1 MNASHY
7 VDGIE
12 LYFWIRSKEESKSN
26 YVTQWHTTLPFLR
39 RNKLFL
45 VLQFTLTHWAR
56 VTYVFVSKITSLFF
70 NEKQNVLSERNIL
83 TRIFLS
89 FPRLNDSRGFDA
101 EKAGNGLPN
110 VKSNGINGNGPLPP
124 DGMYHVSDLNGT
136 GGGATNNGMDL
147 IHGSLTDK
155 VNNCRLPPSTR
166 V

>member
-56 VTYVFVSKITSLFF
+56 VTFVFVSKITSFF
-70 NEKQNVLSERNIL
+70 FSMKNKTFWVRVIFWRKFFFLRPGWMILVVLML
-83 TRIFLS
+83 KKPAMGFLM
-89 FPRLNDSRGFDA
+89 
-101 EKAGNGLPN
+101 
-110 VKSNGINGNGPLPP
+110 SNQMAL
-124 DGMYHVSDLNGT
+124 ME
-136 GGGATNNGMDL
+136 MDL
-147 IHGSLTDK
+147 CPLMVCTMYRIWMEPEEARQT
-155 VNNCRLPPSTR
+155 TAWT
-166 V
+166 